1 VIRSPAHITVSLFL
15 LLLAGCSAPKIPP
28 EVRLAE
34 EQALS
39 LRSAGAAVYAPKEF
53 GVYSEVLTR
62 GKQDLAHEESKLRWF
77 RDYRSVE
84 AEFRNI
90 VQLGDKTL
98 EKVKEEKQLE
108 AGRIEGL
115 LASYGTK
122 IATLRELTLKISG
135 GERAREDLMKAEVML
150 SEAGFLNSRGE
161 YASAARKM
169 DSLSARIKAAEDILL
184 PIFGRYSD
192 IRQISKWRRWAEETI
207 AESREKGTVAF
218 IVNKSDRTLTV
229 YGNGEPVRVYHV
241 GLGSNGAMD
250 KRHAG
255 DNATPEGRYHV
266 IRKVPGS
273 RYYRALLLNYPN
285 TEDRKQFIQAKEKGL
300 IPKKTG
306 IGGLIEIHGGGA
318 GSLTNGCISLE
329 NSAIRQLFGIASVGT
344 PVTIVGALK
353 YENGISSTL
362 KGL

>member
-1 VIRSPAHITVSLFL
+1 M
-15 LLLAGCSAPKIPP
+15 GCSAPKIPP

-39 LRSAGAAVYAPKEF
+39 LRSAGAAIYAPREY

-62 GKQDLAHEESKLRWF
+62 GKQDLAREESKLRWF

-90 VQLGDKTL
+90 IQQGGKTL
-98 EKVKEEKQLE
+98 EKIREEKELE
-108 AGRIEGL
+108 ADRIEGL
-115 LASYGTK
+115 LTSYQRK

-135 GERAREDLMKAEVML
+135 GERAREDLMKAEVIL
-150 SEAGFLNSRGE
+150 SEAGFLNGRGE
-161 YASAARKM
+161 YASAAKKM
-169 DSLSARIKAAEDILL
+169 DSLSARIRAAEDFLL

-192 IRQISKWRRWAEETI
+192 RRQIFKWRRWAKETI
-207 AESREKGTVAF
+207 AESREKGTMVF

-229 YGNGEPVRVYHV
+229 YGNGKPVRVYHV

-255 DNATPEGRYHV
+255 DNATPEGRYRV
-266 IRKVPGS
+266 IGKVPGS

-300 IPKKTG
+300 IPQKAG

-318 GSLTNGCISLE
+318 GGLTNGCISLE
-329 NSAIRQLFGIASVGT
+329 NFAMRELFGIASVGT
-344 PVTIVGALK
+344 PVTIVGALQ
-353 YENGISSTL
+353 YENRISSTL

>member
-1 VIRSPAHITVSLFL
+1 MIRSTVTITVSLFL

-39 LRSAGAAVYAPKEF
+39 LRSAGAAVYAPGEF
-53 GVYSEVLTR
+53 GLYNEALTR
-62 GKQDLAHEESKLRWF
+62 GRQDLAHEESKFRWF

-84 AEFRNI
+84 AEFRNVI
-90 VQLGDKTL
+90 QQGGKTF
-98 EKVKEEKQLE
+98 EKINEEKELE

-115 LASYGTK
+115 LASYQKK

-135 GERAREDLMKAEVML
+135 GERAREDLMKAELML
-150 SEAGFLNSRGE
+150 SEASFLNGRGE
-161 YASAARKM
+161 YASAAKIM
-169 DSLSARIKAAEDILL
+169 DGLSARTRAAEDILL

-192 IRQISKWRRWAEETI
+192 RTQIFKWRRWAEETI
-207 AESREKGTVAF
+207 AESREKNTVVF

-229 YGNGEPVRVYHV
+229 YGNGKPVRVFHV

-255 DNATPEGRYHV
+255 DKATPEGRYRV
-266 IRKVPGS
+266 IRKIPGS

-285 TEDRKQFIQAKEKGL
+285 SEDRKQFLQAKEKGL
-300 IPKKTG
+300 IPQKAG

-329 NSAIRQLFGIASVGT
+329 NSAIRELFGIASVGT
-344 PVTIVGALK
+344 PVTIVGALQ
-353 YENGISSTL
+353 YENRISSTL